1 MCMLTWR
8 HKPASHP
15 PCTDPIGQDQPMEF
29 CCLWGPVGGIQ
40 ALAILLRRESLP
52 IYILPLLSLSWPK
65 SCIRATTLSKAGC
78 LVFCTLPFFFFFR
91 WRRGKENEITVWWC
105 SWVQVKPGAF
115 DGAASRDSQSLIDC
129 VWKTIVLPRC
139 QALCRRLRALTL
151 AGGERIYSNN

>member
-1 MCMLTWR
+1 MKLVNLILYFICNTHTHRHTQTYMCMLTRR

-78 LVFCTLPFFFFFR
+78 LVFCTLPFFFFSDEGG
-91 WRRGKENEITVWWC
+91 GKRMRLQ
-105 SWVQVKPGAF
+105 SGGAH
-115 DGAASRDSQSLIDC
+115 G
-129 VWKTIVLPRC
+129 
-139 QALCRRLRALTL
+139 CR
-151 AGGERIYSNN
+151 

>member
-1 MCMLTWR
+1 MHWPDR
-8 HKPASHP
+8 SGSAH
-15 PCTDPIGQDQPMEF
+15 G
-29 CCLWGPVGGIQ
+29 
-40 ALAILLRRESLP
+40 ILLPLGSGWWHPGTCHSPAQRIFTNLYSAP
-52 IYILPLLSLSWPK
+52 FISILAEELHQGHHSFK
-65 SCIRATTLSKAGC
+65 SRVPGVLHTA
-78 LVFCTLPFFFFFR
+78 FFFFFR